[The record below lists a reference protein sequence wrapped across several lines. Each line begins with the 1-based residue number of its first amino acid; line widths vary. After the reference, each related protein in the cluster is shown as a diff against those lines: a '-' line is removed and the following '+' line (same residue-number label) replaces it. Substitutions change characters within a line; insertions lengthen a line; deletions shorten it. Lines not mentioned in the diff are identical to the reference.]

1 MVLITVVKV
10 HNIEV
15 KVFAFILKR
24 IYLISEDLWSHPI
37 GCEMS
42 LLEATIQAS
51 YIWQRQ
57 ALPRI
62 LHFQDFKF
70 FQRT

>member
-15 KVFAFILKR
+15 KVFALVLKR
-24 IYLISEDLWSHPI
+24 IYLISEEPWSHLI

-51 YIWQRQ
+51 YVWQLQ
-57 ALPRI
+57 PLSRI

-70 FQRT
+70 FHRI

>member
-10 HNIEV
+10 LNIEV
-15 KVFAFILKR
+15 KVFALIVKR
-24 IYLISEDLWSHPI
+24 IYLISEEPWSHLI

-42 LLEATIQAS
+42 LLEASIQAS

-57 ALPRI
+57 PLPRI
-62 LHFQDFKF
+62 LQFQDFKF
-70 FQRT
+70 FHRI